1 MSSSAMWRLQEGE
14 NVLHSSWPSS
24 SRSTISF
31 INNVDDDRLTPPIG
45 EFEGTVV
52 VMGSALLECPPPPQN
67 ALGSFKIIVALWLV
81 SSPFIELSSIV
92 LEGSL

>member
-1 MSSSAMWRLQEGE
+1 MSPPSD
-14 NVLHSSWPSS
+14 SSWPSS

-52 VMGSALLECPPPPQN
+52 VMGSALLEMSSTPRNMP
-67 ALGSFKIIVALWLV
+67 LGSFKIIVALWLV